1 MPRGRQRPTV
11 DFTNNSRGATVNFT
25 NMNEPGGH
33 DDAYLITV
41 GDSWF
46 HQQMPGGQQRPTVD
60 FTDYAQGAT
69 VNFTNMSLTGGG
81 DSS

>member
-1 MPRGRQRPTV
+1 MIIIVLVLFKNV
-11 DFTNNSRGATVNFT
+11 DN
-25 NMNEPGGH
+25 
-33 DDAYLITV
+33 AYLITV

-46 HQQMPGGQQRPTVD
+46 HQQMPGGRQRPTVD

-69 VNFTNMSLTGGG
+69 VNFTNMSRTGGG